1 MSCLFP
7 DKPDFCVVVAFI
19 PALLTC
25 VWPWM
30 FSPAV
35 GKWQREMWPPS
46 SRIRTITHF
55 QRGCTGCILLLPPPP
70 AILSHSA
77 PLLTVGM
84 RDKRSPSRMGP
95 NESFIWCVLRRRC
108 VAVPLLSGRTQLGF
122 GACAFSLVSASG
134 YWGRTKW
141 TEFEI
146 SLMHNE
152 I

>member
-7 DKPDFCVVVAFI
+7 DKPTSAFSLHSLLLYL
-19 PALLTC
+19 PAPR
-25 VWPWM
+25 PWM

-55 QRGCTGCILLLPPPP
+55 QRGCTGCSLLLPPPP

-77 PLLTVGM
+77 PLLTVGT

-108 VAVPLLSGRTQLGF
+108 VAAPLPSRRAQLGF
-122 GACAFSLVSASG
+122 RGLRLQFGVCQCLLRSHRVNRDLFNA
-134 YWGRTKW
+134 
-141 TEFEI
+141 
-146 SLMHNE
+146 
-152 I
+152 